1 MLFTKTYPKKTC
13 FALSTVGFYLLNQF
27 LDEETSE
34 TEGIRGI
41 DSRGTLVGD
50 KMVQVQ
56 NVNGSRRK
64 KAKPVAALD
73 LAYFVVQNNQNV
85 IIYT

>member
-1 MLFTKTYPKKTC
+1 M
-13 FALSTVGFYLLNQF
+13 LNQF

-41 DSRGTLVGD
+41 DSRKTLVGD
-50 KMVQVQ
+50 KMVQAQ

-64 KAKPVAALD
+64 NAKPAAALD
-73 LAYFVVQNNQNV
+73 LAYFVFQNNQSV